1 MHPMKTASRFSPC
14 GPHCARTVEGQEGGM
29 CVEIE
34 FVADHAS
41 GTDSQDVQSCPVL
54 NLFGVAVFGP
64 KV

>member
-1 MHPMKTASRFSPC
+1 
-14 GPHCARTVEGQEGGM
+14 M